1 MAFDVIRRYFAYRG
15 YDVTYVQNFT
25 DVDDKII
32 NRANEEN
39 MDPKKLAEKY
49 IEAYF
54 EDADRLG
61 VKRAD
66 VHPRVTEH
74 MQDIIDMVQTIMDNG
89 LAYEVNGDVYFE
101 VRKFALTASF
111 PVVLLMRCRREPEL
125 LWASRNGILW
135 TSPYGKPQNPENLLG
150 IVPGGRAAP
159 VGILNV
165 LPCLQNI
172 LAKPL
177 ISTVAV
183 RI

>member
-1 MAFDVIRRYFAYRG
+1 M
-15 YDVTYVQNFT
+15 
-25 DVDDKII
+25 
-32 NRANEEN
+32 
-39 MDPKKLAEKY
+39 AEKY

-101 VRKFALTASF
+101 VRKFAPYGKLSGRSLDEMQAGARIAVGEQKRD
-111 PVVLLMRCRREPEL
+111 P
-125 LWASRNGILW
+125 W

-150 IVPGGRAAP
+150 IVPGEGPPR
-159 VGILNV
+159 
-165 LPCLQNI
+165 
-172 LAKPL
+172 LAY
-177 ISTVAV
+177 
-183 RI
+183 